1 MKITLHGAAGH
12 VTGSAYQVQ
21 TSQANVLVDFG
32 VFQGSREEDE
42 LNKVPR
48 QLTAA
53 PLDAVIL
60 THGHLDH
67 TGRLPLLVKA
77 GYRGPIF
84 ATAATIELTGLI
96 LRDGAKIQAQDCDR
110 INRKRERAGEPPI
123 QPPYDMDDVDQAIKQ
138 MREAAY
144 NTPIEIARGIRVR
157 LVDSGHML
165 GSVSIEMTVDDGG
178 KKKVVVFSGD
188 IGPRGLPILKDSVSF
203 DYADLVFMESTY
215 GDRDHKSAAETQKEA
230 FTAIRA
236 AIQRKGKILVPA
248 FVIGRAQQLQYEM
261 TKAFRDGTLP
271 RFPVYID
278 SPMAVAAIAIYA
290 RHLELLDEEADRLR
304 KDEKFLQEVR
314 AVNLCESADDSKAI
328 NGKSGPLMVIAG
340 AGMCNAGRILHHLKQ
355 NLWKPETLVM
365 IVGYQAAGTLGRQ
378 LVDGAQY
385 VNIFGEKIAVAARV
399 VTLGGYSAHAG
410 QTDLLNWLAP
420 AAKSKPQVVL
430 SHGEPRGQKPLA
442 RLILERFGI
451 TAKLPVLGETIEL

>member
-48 QLTAA
+48 QLMAT

-67 TGRLPLLVKA
+67 TGRLPLLIKA
-77 GYRGPIF
+77 GYRGPIY
-84 ATAATIELTGLI
+84 ATPATIELTSLI
-96 LRDGAKIQAQDCDR
+96 LRDGAKIQAQDFER
-110 INRKRERAGEPPI
+110 INRIRERAGDPPI
-123 QPPYDMDDVDQAIKQ
+123 QPPFDMDDVDQALKQ

-144 NTPIEIARGIRVR
+144 NAPFEIARGIRVR

-165 GSVSIEMTVDDGG
+165 GSVSIEMTVDDDG

-188 IGPRGLPILKDSVSF
+188 VGPRGLPILQDSVSF
-203 DYADLVFMESTY
+203 NFADMVFMESTY
-215 GDRDHKSAAETQKEA
+215 GDRDHKPADETRKETIAAIQG
-230 FTAIRA
+230 

-248 FVIGRAQQLQYEM
+248 FAIGRAQQLVYEVAKM
-261 TKAFRDGTLP
+261 FRDGVLP
-271 RFPVYID
+271 RFPVYVD
-278 SPMAVAAIAIYA
+278 SPMAIGAIGVYQK
-290 RHLELLDEEADRLR
+290 HVELFDEEADRLR
-304 KDEKFLQEVR
+304 QDEKFMKEVR
-314 AVNLCESADDSKAI
+314 AVSLCESAEESKAI
-328 NGKSGPLMVIAG
+328 NSKTGPLMVIAG

-385 VNIFGEKIAVAARV
+385 VNIFGEKIMVAARV

-410 QTDLLNWLAP
+410 QADLLNWLAP

-430 SHGEPRGQKPLA
+430 THGEPRGQKPLA

-451 TAKLPVLGETIEL
+451 TVKLPVLGETIEL